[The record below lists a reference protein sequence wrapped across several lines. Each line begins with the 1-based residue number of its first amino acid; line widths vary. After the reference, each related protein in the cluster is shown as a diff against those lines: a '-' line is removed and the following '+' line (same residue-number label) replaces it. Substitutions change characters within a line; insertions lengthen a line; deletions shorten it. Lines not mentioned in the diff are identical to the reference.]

1 MLKHHAGR
9 KNPPA
14 SATICG
20 IGAVTGYGWG
30 RKYLWDGVTEGEPAA
45 QLVPGFG
52 AALAHDEAW
61 LALVPDGGDRL
72 DGRGRFG
79 RAVHAAVREAVDD
92 ATERGW
98 RRGDVVGVVH
108 AIVLGEVELW
118 RDFYLVHGMRH
129 TRKQFIEL
137 MPSTPLTTMMREH
150 DFHGPC
156 MGVTAMCA
164 SGNAGLLT
172 AKMWIDAGIVSDVVV
187 VATDISVS
195 PECLKPFVDLGVC
208 VVDRPA
214 LDGCRPFQEGSAG
227 FIVGEASVAMVVSSS
242 PDGGYASL
250 LGGAMT
256 QDAHHVISIEP
267 SHTELRRCWT
277 TALAN
282 AGIDGHEVAYLNAH
296 GPGTRQC
303 DTAEGGLFDEFLP
316 EAEGLFS
323 VKPLTGHCQGA
334 AAAVEVA
341 VSCMA
346 FDTGWIPAP
355 PQVAPGHPRLLSGL
369 VARRSGPVLKSSVG
383 MGGNNSAILLDEPI
397 SA

>member
-1 MLKHHAGR
+1 MVRETKA
-9 KNPPA
+9 P

-30 RKYLWDGVTEGEPAA
+30 RKYLWEGVSSGEPAA

-52 AALAHDEAW
+52 AVFEHDEAW
-61 LALVPDGGDRL
+61 LALVPAGGDPI

-92 ATERGW
+92 ATDRGW

-118 RDFYLVHGMRH
+118 RDFYLVHGMRN

-137 MPSTPLTTMMREH
+137 MPSTPLTMMMREH
-150 DFHGPC
+150 KFHGPC

-172 AKMWIDAGIVSDVVV
+172 AKMWLEAGIASDVIV
-187 VATDISVS
+187 VATDISVT
-195 PECLKPFVDLGVC
+195 PEHLKPFVDLGVC
-208 VVDRPA
+208 VVDRPS
-214 LDGCRPFQEGSAG
+214 LDGCRPFQQGSHG

-242 PDGGYASL
+242 PNGGYASVR
-250 LGGAMT
+250 GGAMT
-256 QDAHHVISIEP
+256 QDAHHAISIDP
-267 SHTELRRCWT
+267 SHAELRRCWT
-277 TALAN
+277 TGLAN
-282 AGIDGHEVAYLNAH
+282 AGLDGRDVAYLNAH

-303 DTAEGGLFDEFLP
+303 DTAEAALFDDYLP
-316 EAEGLFS
+316 DAAGLFS

-346 FDTGWIPAP
+346 FDVGWIPAP
-355 PQVAPGHPRLLSGL
+355 PQVAPGHPSLLSGL
-369 VARRSGPVLKSSVG
+369 VRRRPGPMVKSSVG
-383 MGGNNSAILLDEPI
+383 MGGNNSIVVLDEPI
-397 SA
+397 GV